1 MESSSSRGSSRKN
14 RVYVFREFLLKTYS
28 SYLRPHDV
36 VLDIAG
42 GKGDLSWLLTNVDG
56 LTSIVV
62 DPRITKCDHFSKSI
76 AYLRAHP
83 DEALKR
89 AIPNRPTHQPLAS
102 ILPAL
107 EGRLDFIPP
116 RHFRILVDHT
126 LLEAVRA
133 VKRGDPEQMYVI
145 WDHYWIRALESGS
158 KANTLGYQEESHGSY
173 HQILNSKEALD
184 LLLSCRLVIGFHP
197 DQATDYCIELADEL
211 GIPFTL
217 VPCCV
222 FPAQFPHRRLKD
234 GTKVRDYQGL
244 LCYLRSKA
252 PKAFSIDLHFQET
265 ITARNIALYTL
276 P

>member
-107 EGRLDFIPP
+107 EGGW
-116 RHFRILVDHT
+116 T
-126 LLEAVRA
+126 LSPHDIFVSLWITPYWKQYVRS
-133 VKRGDPEQMYVI
+133 REVI
-145 WDHYWIRALESGS
+145 QN
-158 KANTLGYQEESHGSY
+158 K
-173 HQILNSKEALD
+173 
-184 LLLSCRLVIGFHP
+184 CM
-197 DQATDYCIELADEL
+197 
-211 GIPFTL
+211 
-217 VPCCV
+217 
-222 FPAQFPHRRLKD
+222 
-234 GTKVRDYQGL
+234 
-244 LCYLRSKA
+244 
-252 PKAFSIDLHFQET
+252 
-265 ITARNIALYTL
+265 
-276 P
+276 